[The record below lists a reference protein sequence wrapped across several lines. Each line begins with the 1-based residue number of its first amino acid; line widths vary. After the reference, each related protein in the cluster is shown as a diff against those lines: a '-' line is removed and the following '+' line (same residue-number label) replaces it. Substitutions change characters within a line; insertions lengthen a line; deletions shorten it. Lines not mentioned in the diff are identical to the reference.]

1 MSYGKSIEIF
11 LANGNAESLITAEV
25 SNWNGKAI
33 KIPRL
38 ELPECT
44 REDVR
49 RAGVYFLF
57 CQEDDGTDSVYIGEA
72 ENIYDRLHS
81 HIHLLNKNK
90 AHNAHLQAAWNKYG
104 AQSFDYGILC
114 YCSLEEQF
122 DIEQYYISVLK
133 PEYNLTLNVVANTGH
148 PCSEEAKVKISNT
161 LKERYRTGEITTY
174 KQEHN
179 WKECWVYDI
188 TTYTLYKHFKNIT
201 DICRD
206 LKYNRTSLNATSVLR
221 DKYCIMFEELDDSNI
236 HNRIDEE
243 FKKCKSSFGTYL
255 ISEENG
261 IYTYHRTLKECANHV
276 GLYLSSIQK
285 HSSATK
291 ENPYIPKKFPNVKI
305 YFSNIFF
312 PNSGRSV

>member
-1 MSYGKSIEIF
+1 MNNINTNLKNKCGVYV
-11 LANGNAESLITAEV
+11 IT
-25 SNWNGKAI
+25 NLKNGKRYVGSS
-33 KIPRL
+33 K
-38 ELPECT
+38 
-44 REDVR
+44 
-49 RAGVYFLF
+49 
-57 CQEDDGTDSVYIGEA
+57 
-72 ENIYDRLHS
+72 NIYDRLHS

-206 LKYNRTSLNATSVLR
+206 LKYHRTSVNATSVLR

-236 HNRIDEE
+236 HNKIDEE
-243 FKKCKSSFGTYL
+243 FKKCTSSFGKYL

-261 IYTYHRTLKECANHV
+261 IYTYHRTLKECAKYI
-276 GLYLSSIQK
+276 GIYFSSIQK